1 MPITVLSI
9 RFTICVSTNELVG
22 GGEAADAVE
31 LLFEVR
37 RENVVV
43 SDDSVFEIGVRGL
56 GEEPDAIAPLDDDVL
71 PMDFFEAGV
80 GDFDNEEREDEDGTS
95 RECVEED
102 VLFNADSLATA
113 AGAGD

>member
-1 MPITVLSI
+1 M
-9 RFTICVSTNELVG
+9 G

-56 GEEPDAIAPLDDDVL
+56 GEEPDAMPPLDEAVL
-71 PMDFFEAGV
+71 PTDFFEAGI
-80 GDFDNEEREDEDGTS
+80 GDFDNEEREDEDGTRS
-95 RECVEED
+95 SECVEED
-102 VLFNADSLATA
+102 VLFNGSLATA
-113 AGAGD
+113 AAAGG

>member
-1 MPITVLSI
+1 M
-9 RFTICVSTNELVG
+9 VG
-22 GGEAADAVE
+22 GGEAAAVE

-71 PMDFFEAGV
+71 PTDFFEAGI
-80 GDFDNEEREDEDGTS
+80 GDFDNEEREDVDGGTS
-95 RECVEED
+95 KECVEED
-102 VLFNADSLATA
+102 VLFNNASLAAA
-113 AGAGD
+113 AGG

>member
-1 MPITVLSI
+1 M
-9 RFTICVSTNELVG
+9 G

-56 GEEPDAIAPLDDDVL
+56 GEEPEAMPPLDDAVL
-71 PMDFFEAGV
+71 PTDFFEAGI

-95 RECVEED
+95 SECVEED
-102 VLFNADSLATA
+102 VLFNASLATA
-113 AGAGD
+113 AVAGG